1 MKNSNS
7 SVNTQGVKSLHTFQI
22 DIVHGCQLRCVGCP
36 NSTLLEKVRRV
47 EIDEFR
53 RCIENVDVEY
63 VQFLRLFNFG
73 EPLLHENLTGIFQ
86 VLQEQPWKADI
97 LEIST
102 NAQYCNWDDFESALG
117 MGILDRL
124 VVSCDGD
131 GTPESYE
138 ALRPPSKWP
147 KLLEFLRRAKTLRDK
162 CAPGTQL
169 ITRTI
174 VEDEAAIKRWND
186 ILLPLGWEPE
196 FREWKVLPESKEN
209 MTGRAVHAP
218 ADVCTFIAP
227 SHRFG
232 ERYHGEVNQLY
243 VDASGTV
250 VPCCAH
256 PAARKLGSLRH
267 QRASELLNSPERA
280 AFVSL
285 LETDRASVPICNQ
298 CEFGPPEAPGE
309 SFKQISPDLAEPV
322 RMID

>member
-1 MKNSNS
+1 MSPIPNLL
-7 SVNTQGVKSLHTFQI
+7 SLHTFQI

-47 EIDEFR
+47 EVEDFR

-63 VQFLRLFNFG
+63 VQYLRLFNFG
-73 EPLLHENLTGIFQ
+73 EPLLHENLTGIFE
-86 VLQEQPWKADI
+86 VLQDQPWKADV

-102 NAQYCNWDDFESALG
+102 NAQYCNWEDFESALR
-117 MGILDRL
+117 MGVLDRL

-131 GTPESYE
+131 GTPNSYE
-138 ALRPPSKWP
+138 KLRPPSKWP
-147 KLLEFLRRAKTLRDK
+147 KLLDFLRKARALRDE
-162 CAPGTQL
+162 CAPNTKL

-174 VEDEAAIKRWND
+174 VEDEAAIQRWND

-196 FREWKVLPESKEN
+196 YREWKVLPESKEN
-209 MTGRAVHAP
+209 MTGRKVSAP

-227 SHRFG
+227 SERFG

-243 VDASGTV
+243 VDANGTV

-256 PAARKLGSLRH
+256 PAARKLGSLMH
-267 QRASELLNSPERA
+267 QTASELLGSPERA

-285 LETDRASVPICNQ
+285 LENDRASVPICNQ
-298 CEFGPPEAPGE
+298 CEFGPPESPGE

-322 RMID
+322 RMIN